1 MAQVLPSALTAS
13 RLLLRV
19 LIPLNLLLGAL
30 MVAFLA
36 LTLVAGDWV
45 TEAIA
50 LEGGNRAVLLQ
61 GMRIVLTIFIASIGV
76 THILLT
82 RLSAIVESVRIG
94 DAFVAGNAARLK
106 TIAWALL
113 ALELLKVAI
122 GGVGAAALSG
132 TGVDMDSSLSL
143 TPWLAILLLFVLA
156 QVFED
161 GARMRDDLRGTV

>member
-13 RLLLRV
+13 RWALRG
-19 LIPLNLLLGAL
+19 LIPLNLLVGGLVVG
-30 MVAFLA
+30 FLI

-45 TEAIA
+45 REAIH
-50 LEGGNRAVLLQ
+50 LQGGDPATLLQ
-61 GMRIVLTIFIASIGV
+61 GMRIVLTIFIASIAV

-82 RLSAIVESVRIG
+82 RLFAIVESVRGG
-94 DAFVAGNAARLK
+94 DAFVVGNAARLR

-122 GGVGAAALSG
+122 GGVAAAALSG

-161 GARMRDDLRGTV
+161 GARMRDDLKGTV

>member
-1 MAQVLPSALTAS
+1 VIPSALTAA
-13 RLLLRV
+13 RLAVRA
-19 LIPLNLLLGAL
+19 LIPLNLLLGSL
-30 MVAFLA
+30 ILAFLVLA
-36 LTLVAGDWV
+36 LTAGDWV
-45 TEAIA
+45 MKAIA
-50 LEGGNRAVLLQ
+50 LEGGDPATLLQ
-61 GMRIVLTIFIASIGV
+61 GMRIVLTIFIVSIGV

-82 RLSAIVESVRIG
+82 RLLAIVETVRIG
-94 DAFVAGNAARLK
+94 DAFVVGNAVRLR

-122 GGVGAAALSG
+122 GGVGAAAMSG